1 LSGAAVAVRRV
12 RRNEA
17 LRAWLAA
24 ERGRLAPWIAVLMGA
39 GVMLYFALLR
49 EPPTW
54 LGFAGVAVGVA
65 ACAAGWRSLEGRVLG
80 IAVLAAAAGFL
91 SAQAATWR
99 VLPIEAVPRKA
110 VVVTA
115 RVEAA
120 EALPEGGHRVTLGG
134 VRLAPDTAPLAR
146 SFRLRL
152 DPDDPAQLAVGDQVR
167 VRALLRAPMPPAYPG
182 AWDVQRDAFFAG
194 QGGSAR
200 ALGDVVVLELA
211 REGGIARWGQ
221 GVRERVGDRI
231 RAALPG
237 AVGAIAAT
245 LMTGEQAAIPAADR
259 AAFRDSG
266 LAHLLAV
273 AGLHIGIVMGLAFGL
288 VRRAL
293 ALSERAALH
302 WPCKAIAAGAA
313 LAAGGGYVLLTGAHV
328 PTVRSFAM
336 ACLVTLGLVVGRRA
350 LSMRG
355 LALAAAA
362 ILLAAPSALL
372 GVSFQMSFSAVAA
385 LIAGYEAMRPWLA
398 RLRGDGWG
406 RWLARHLAA
415 LALTSLL
422 AGGASAAFAAYHF
435 GHMQLYFVVA
445 NMAAVPITAALAMPA
460 GLLAL
465 ALMPFG
471 LEWAALVPM
480 GWGVQAI
487 LWVGRTVSAWPAA
500 TLAVPHSPG
509 WGLAVFALGLAWLCL
524 WRTRVRLAGVAAML
538 AGLLSPLAAPPPDI
552 VVSSDARLIG
562 VRGPE
567 TLLVQPGRGGSGFV
581 LDAWRSYLDVGP
593 PQPLEEGAA
602 CDADGCR
609 VERGGVMALIL
620 RPKGYAGEC
629 AGVAVLVSP
638 EPAHGACHGVPFVD
652 RFSVWRDGAHAIWLR
667 DGGVR
672 VVSDRAWRGE
682 RPWVPGQPGST
693 PRASL
698 LPMAQVEAL
707 PEE

>member
-1 LSGAAVAVRRV
+1 
-12 RRNEA
+12 
-17 LRAWLAA
+17 
-24 ERGRLAPWIAVLMGA
+24 MGA

-115 RVEAA
+115 RVKAA

-134 VRLAPDTAPLAR
+134 VRLTPDTAPLAR

-152 DPDDPAQLAVGDQVR
+152 DPDDPAPLAAGDQVR

-313 LAAGGGYVLLTGAHV
+313 LAAGGGYVLLTGAHM
-328 PTVRSFAM
+328 PTVRSFTM

-355 LALAAAA
+355 LALAAAV
-362 ILLAAPSALL
+362 ILLAAPNALL

-385 LIAGYEAMRPWLA
+385 LIAGYEAMRP
-398 RLRGDGWG
+398 
-406 RWLARHLAA
+406 WLARHLAA

-460 GLLAL
+460 GLAAL

-471 LEWAALVPM
+471 LERVALVPM

-487 LWVGRTVSAWPAA
+487 LWIGRTVSAWPAA

-509 WGLAVFALGLAWLCL
+509 WGLAAFALGLAWLCL
-524 WRTRVRLAGVAAML
+524 WRTRVRLAGIAAML
-538 AGLLSPLAAPPPDI
+538 VGLLSPLAAAPPDI

-567 TLLVQPGRGGSGFV
+567 ALLVQPGRGGSGFV
-581 LDAWRSYLDVGP
+581 LDAWRAYLDVGAVL
-593 PQPLEEGAA
+593 PLEEGAA

-609 VERGGVMALIL
+609 VERGGVVALIL
-620 RPKGYAGEC
+620 RPKGHAGEC

-672 VVSDRAWRGE
+672 VVSDRAWRVSG
-682 RPWVPGQPGST
+682 RGYQGSRAARRGRRCCPWRRSRRCRRSSAHPGAP
-693 PRASL
+693 L
-698 LPMAQVEAL
+698 LTMDLGV
-707 PEE
+707 